1 MTHFTLNY
9 FPGFDNI
16 LNWLRLQPT
25 ASLFLLLMM
34 SSSFHHQHCSS
45 NAAVAVWDF
54 VWTVFYTFF
63 TLNSPREHEKSIWAN
78 EFLTIVSFSV
88 AGCSIAEGSSKSNI
102 TIAATFQRLV
112 YTTGIIIK
120 HFFLHHKSIYVV
132 KKLPL
137 FKIFKFFSSLVPA
150 PSMRMKRRGM
160 DDDLQ
165 WYSNL
170 SPKF

>member
-1 MTHFTLNY
+1 MRHQLQRRTYLFIMKIMLGQSCSIQLLYQQSSILSIGTLALRKAYGQMTHFIFNH

-16 LNWLRLQPT
+16 LNWLSLQPT

-88 AGCSIAEGSSKSNI
+88 AGCYCWRQQQKQYYHCCCLPKIS
-102 TIAATFQRLV
+102 
-112 YTTGIIIK
+112 
-120 HFFLHHKSIYVV
+120 LH
-132 KKLPL
+132 
-137 FKIFKFFSSLVPA
+137 
-150 PSMRMKRRGM
+150 
-160 DDDLQ
+160 
-165 WYSNL
+165 YSHHH
-170 SPKF
+170 